1 MTPFELNLLL
11 ETYVE
16 KEEKKTEYM
25 ITMAWLTANYT
36 RADKLPSLEE
46 VLGKK
51 KQKEPQSAEQM
62 FAMVKLMNAALGGD

>member
-1 MTPFELNLLL
+1 MPSELNILL
-11 ETYVE
+11 EVYIE
-16 KEEKKTEYM
+16 QENKKTENM

-46 VLGKK
+46 VLGKTK
-51 KQKEPQSAEQM
+51 KKEAQSAEQM